1 MILRLATANENVGA
15 GLLTGPV
22 IEVALTLPRRY
33 CISFRNRP
41 EPEARAHRTHLCI
54 AIFIGDTKTQRMPHA

>member
-1 MILRLATANENVGA
+1 MILRLATAKENVGA

-22 IEVALTLPRRY
+22 IEVALTLPTRY
-33 CISFRNRP
+33 CIASRNRP

-54 AIFIGDTKTQRMPHA
+54 AIFTGDPKTQRQNK